1 MAVRS
6 LEAEL
11 AALRDDKIDRA
22 DAIAALRGNI
32 GVVVAE
38 AELAPAFERLCDQ
51 AVKRDPGCRAELA
64 AYALATTIRDAASER
79 DARLRDEI
87 VRTIKA

>member
-1 MAVRS
+1 MAARS

-11 AALRDDKIDRA
+11 AAPRDDKIDRV

-38 AELAPAFERLCDQ
+38 AELA
-51 AVKRDPGCRAELA
+51 
-64 AYALATTIRDAASER
+64 AYALATTIRGAASER